1 MTSEQLEAATAK
13 LADLRGDSRATDQ
26 QLRQEI
32 RELYQALQALDFVFN
47 QELNHD

>member
-1 MTSEQLEAATAK
+1 MTNDQLESATAK
-13 LADLRGDSRATDQ
+13 LAELRGESRATDQ

-47 QELNHD
+47 KELPT

>member
-1 MTSEQLEAATAK
+1 MTKEQLDDATK
-13 LADLRGDSRATDQ
+13 MLAMLRGESRATDQ

-47 QELNHD
+47 KELPT

>member
-1 MTSEQLEAATAK
+1 MTNEQLEAATAK
-13 LADLRGDSRATDQ
+13 LAELRGPGRATDQ

-47 QELNHD
+47 KELPT

>member
-1 MTSEQLEAATAK
+1 MTNDQLEAATVK
-13 LADLRGDSRATDQ
+13 LAELRGESRATDQ

-47 QELNHD
+47 KELPT